1 MKLFLLVCLGGAV
14 GSGAR
19 YGAQLGLEHLAPRI
33 AAGFPWATLVVNL
46 IGCFGV
52 GLGTALLGREGVKF
66 APELQAALLV
76 GLCGGLT
83 TFSTFANQSVAL
95 PPGRLLLNLGVSVA
109 GGLALAWLGLT
120 LGGGGAQFKI
130 QS

>member
-1 MKLFLLVCLGGAV
+1 MKLFLLVCLGGAF

-19 YGAQLGLEHLAPRI
+19 YGVQLGLQHLAPKF
-33 AAGFPWATLVVNL
+33 AADFPWATLGVNL

-66 APELQAALLV
+66 APELQAARLV

-83 TFSTFANQSVAL
+83 TFSTFANQSVVL
-95 PPGRLLLNLGVSVA
+95 PPGKLLLNLGISVGA
-109 GGLALAWLGLT
+109 GLALAWLGLL
-120 LGGGGAQFKI
+120 LGGEAAQ
-130 QS
+130 